1 MLRLFLTVE
10 LCLNFRLIRSM
21 ELRFKKVDPFID
33 DLFEIFNAENAFLV
47 IKIVFGVEKLI

>member
-1 MLRLFLTVE
+1 
-10 LCLNFRLIRSM
+10 M